1 MMIKERKN
9 DLKGRLRP
17 EMHGF
22 REITLRKKIPKGK
35 NKSRIKHINRKM
47 KRHTVKSAANTKCS
61 GSQRNRTAI

>member
-35 NKSRIKHINRKM
+35 NKSRVTQNGL
-47 KRHTVKSAANTKCS
+47 RHEA
-61 GSQRNRTAI
+61 SQITALEHY